1 MVDEAEHSSSA
12 QIEDLNRDQP
22 EIVER
27 EGSADFV
34 EAPPP
39 DHDPPRSKDE
49 IRAEA
54 ERHHAALTREGEAPH
69 PVELGHAVVFILGV
83 MKEYVA

>member
-1 MVDEAEHSSSA
+1 MEPENLSSA

-27 EGSADFV
+27 EGSAEV
-34 EAPPP
+34 AEAE
-39 DHDPPRSKDE
+39 PRSKDE